1 MTDWILETW
10 QLHNEI
16 NLFLLDKLPEGGL
29 GATSASRGRSVGE
42 QFVHMHGV
50 RVRWMEPSAP
60 DLVEGMPRFLK
71 GTGPS
76 VAELKHGL
84 EASGKAVEGL
94 LERSIANNRRIQG
107 FKHSP
112 LAWMGYLV
120 SHESHHRG
128 QIALALKQAG
138 LSLSDEATYGLW
150 KLWIN

>member
-16 NLFLLDKLPEGGL
+16 NLFLLDKLPGGGL
-29 GATSASRGRSVGE
+29 GAVSASRGRSVGE
-42 QFVHMHGV
+42 QFVHMHSV

-60 DLVEGMPRFLK
+60 DLVEGLPKFIK
-71 GTGPS
+71 GTEPS
-76 VAELKHGL
+76 IADLKNGL

-94 LERSIANNRRIQG
+94 LERCITNNRRIQG

-128 QIALALKQAG
+128 QIALALKQS
-138 LSLSDEATYGLW
+138 SLTLPDEVAYGLW
-150 KLWIN
+150 KMWMD

>member
-16 NLFLLDKLPEGGL
+16 NLFLLDKLPGDGLNAAAASGG
-29 GATSASRGRSVGE
+29 RKVGE
-42 QFVHMHGV
+42 QFAHIHSV
-50 RVRWMEPSAP
+50 RVGWMEPSAP
-60 DLVEGMPRFLK
+60 DLVEGLPRFFKGIEPSLDQLK
-71 GTGPS
+71 T
-76 VAELKHGL
+76 GL

-107 FKHSP
+107 FKYSP

-128 QIALALKQAG
+128 QIVLALKQSGYPLAKEAG
-138 LSLSDEATYGLW
+138 FGLW
-150 KLWIN
+150 KMWMD